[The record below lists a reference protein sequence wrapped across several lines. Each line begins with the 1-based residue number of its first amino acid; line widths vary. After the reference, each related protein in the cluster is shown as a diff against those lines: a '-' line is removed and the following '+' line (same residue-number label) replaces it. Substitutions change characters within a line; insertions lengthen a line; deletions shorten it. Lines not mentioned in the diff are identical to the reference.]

1 MQPSHKNLRGKY
13 LEHIGTMQMKERKTV
28 KRHLAMN
35 VHRANY
41 WLSVGAIPTK
51 GAHRALARYGLL
63 PHRPPRYGATNSYEK
78 PEKIYKHTHFWGFG
92 TQREWNAN
100 QVAFHYKQKLQ
111 EQMNL
116 VERKRRLAHESI
128 KNAGGKISEA
138 AQAIDSDAEDT
149 EDIDSDDPDIF
160 ERKKKFER
168 VLKKFNKHR
177 DEKMIAL
184 KGNDLRYNVY
194 LKKM

>member
-1 MQPSHKNLRGKY
+1 
-13 LEHIGTMQMKERKTV
+13 
-28 KRHLAMN
+28 
-35 VHRANY
+35 
-41 WLSVGAIPTK
+41 
-51 GAHRALARYGLL
+51 
-63 PHRPPRYGATNSYEK
+63 
-78 PEKIYKHTHFWGFG
+78 
-92 TQREWNAN
+92 
-100 QVAFHYKQKLQ
+100 
-111 EQMNL
+111 MNL

-160 ERKKKFER
+160 ERKKKFEK

>member
-1 MQPSHKNLRGKY
+1 
-13 LEHIGTMQMKERKTV
+13 
-28 KRHLAMN
+28 MN
-35 VHRANY
+35 IHRANY

-51 GAHRALARYGLL
+51 GAHRVLARYGLL
-63 PHRPPRYGATNSYEK
+63 PPLPPKHGTKHSYEK

-92 TQREWNAN
+92 RMKEKDWNTN
-100 QVAFHYKQKLQ
+100 QIAFHYKQKLQ

-116 VERKRRLAHESI
+116 VERKRRLAHESLS
-128 KNAGGKISEA
+128 NASGPISGA
-138 AQAIDSDAEDT
+138 ASAIDSDAEDT

-160 ERKKKFER
+160 ERKRKFER

-177 DEKMIAL
+177 DEKMMAL

-194 LKKM
+194 LKKL